1 MLFVGTFGVRVHF
14 TNQRK
19 YWLFGP
25 QRFEVVIGI
34 SFSEIEEEFIVT
46 HELQRFVVVERMPT
60 IFRDLYGEWCET
72 DNNVYLGKF
81 LTDTHVEPVVS
92 LRRAK
97 LFERQFLSALQ
108 PVKSHFSQ
116 WMPPD
121 VSQPRPCAIWPASQ
135 PVTTA
140 SGYGLT

>member
-1 MLFVGTFGVRVHF
+1 MLFVGMFGVRVHF

-19 YWLFGP
+19 YRLFGP
-25 QRFEVVIGI
+25 QRFEVVVGI
-34 SFSEIEEEFIVT
+34 RFSEIEAQLIVT
-46 HELQRFVVVERMPT
+46 RELQRFVVVERMPT
-60 IFRDLYGEWCET
+60 IFKDLYGEWCET
-72 DNNVYLGKF
+72 DNNIYLGKF
-81 LTDTHVEPVVS
+81 LTDTHIEPVAS
-92 LRRAK
+92 LRRAR

-121 VSQPRPCAIWPASQ
+121 VSQARHRAIWPTNQ

-140 SGYGLT
+140 SVRI